1 MQVSARLWRHFDVWL
16 LAAVAVLTIAGVA
29 MIRSAIGGNENLA
42 ELVPRQAIYAVI
54 GLAVVLVTAAIDYRF
69 WTGLVR
75 PLYVV
80 ACAFLG
86 LVLVSGFVGFG
97 AARWFNV
104 GIAYIQPTEL
114 AKVVMILVLAD
125 YFARHRHE
133 AHQTGVILRSLVLV
147 SLPAA
152 LVFLQPDLSTVVD
165 IGIIWLTLVWASGV
179 PLRRLALLAVV
190 AALLALLAWPFLAE
204 YQQSRVVSFLFP
216 NPEESYGET
225 YNVTQ
230 ALIAIGSGG
239 TFGKGYLHGTQ
250 AQLRFLKVR
259 HTDFIFAVISEE
271 FGLVGALVFLLVFSI
286 VLLRCLRA
294 ARIARDPFGSFL
306 AYGVASLLM
315 FSALFNICMNLN
327 LIPVSGVPLP
337 FFSYGGSALAANLL
351 AIGLVQSVT
360 LRHKVIDL

>member
-1 MQVSARLWRHFDVWL
+1 MQASTRIWRHFDVWL
-16 LAAVAVLTIAGVA
+16 LAAVAVLTIGGVA

-42 ELVPRQAIYAVI
+42 DLAPRQAVFALI
-54 GLAVVLVTAAIDYRF
+54 GLAVVVVTAAIDYRF
-69 WTGLVR
+69 WTALAR

-80 ACAFLG
+80 AAAFLG
-86 LVLVSGFVGFG
+86 LVLVAGFVGFG
-97 AARWFNV
+97 ASRWFNV

-114 AKVVMILVLAD
+114 AKVVMIIVLAD

-133 AHQTGVILRSLVLV
+133 VHRTRVIVRSLILV
-147 SLPAA
+147 SLPAV

-165 IGIIWLTLVWASGV
+165 LAIIWMTLVWASGV
-179 PLRRLALLAVV
+179 PLRRLAVLAAI

-216 NPEESYGET
+216 NPEARYGET

-230 ALIAIGSGG
+230 ATIAIGSGG
-239 TFGKGYLHGTQ
+239 VFGKGYLHGTQ

-259 HTDFIFAVISEE
+259 HTDFIFAVLSEE
-271 FGLVGALVFLLVFSI
+271 FGLAGALVLLAMLAI

-294 ARIARDPFGSFL
+294 ARMARDPFGSYV

-315 FSALFNICMNLN
+315 FSSMFNIGMNLS

-337 FFSYGGSALAANLL
+337 FVSYGGSSLVASLFG
-351 AIGLVQSVT
+351 IGLVESII
-360 LRHKVIDL
+360 LRHKPIDL